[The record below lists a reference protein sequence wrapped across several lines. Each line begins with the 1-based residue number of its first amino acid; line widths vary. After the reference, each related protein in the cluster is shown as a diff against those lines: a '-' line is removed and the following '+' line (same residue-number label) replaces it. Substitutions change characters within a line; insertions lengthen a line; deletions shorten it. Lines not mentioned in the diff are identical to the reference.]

1 MKKAQ
6 DYFNAL
12 NHDYLRVHKAKEE
25 LFWQNYMGT
34 GDENVSADFAAAE
47 TAHKRF
53 ISESRRLGELREHI
67 ASLEKLTLDEE
78 GKALLQG
85 LQGWYRFFDCNT
97 IEDPQAQALL
107 DEIIQAE
114 SALFAKRKAYR
125 LTHINA
131 KGERVNASLGELLT
145 NQANNENE
153 AYRRS
158 SQTAL
163 RELEEWLL
171 HNGFPELVG
180 LRNRFARQLGY
191 RNYFDYK
198 VNKTERMTPEQLFA
212 ILDRFEEQTREGN
225 VRSLNELVARK
236 GDGALLPW
244 NIRFASAGDVTRQL
258 DPYFPFA
265 DSLRRW
271 IDSFKR
277 LHIDFQGAE
286 MQLDLLV
293 REGKYENGFMHSPV
307 PTFYDNGDWVS
318 GVINFTSL
326 AKPDQ
331 VGSGSSGLNT
341 LFHEGGHAAH
351 FANIRQN
358 APCFS
363 QEFPPTSMAYAE
375 TQSMFCDSLLE
386 DADWLKRY
394 AKNAQGESV
403 PDTLIHDSIA
413 ARQPMRAFNERHILL
428 VPYFEWQLYQWPD
441 EKRTPEAI
449 LALARDVETHILG
462 VTGSPRPTMAIPHL
476 LSMESAC
483 SYQGYLL
490 ALMAVEQTRAF
501 FLKRDGYLTDNPA
514 IGPDLAKHYWTPG
527 NSISHDETLRNL
539 TGEGFNPDYLAEACN
554 QTVAAA
560 WEEAQQT
567 MKAAAQ
573 REQPAADFDLNAHI
587 RVVDGKRVLAD
598 SADGDEAM
606 CQDFAD
612 FVQQTYFHK

>member
-1 MKKAQ
+1 MKKPQ

-12 NHDYLRVHKAKEE
+12 NHDYLNVHKTKEN

-34 GDENVSADFAAAE
+34 GDENISAEFSAAE
-47 TAHKRF
+47 TAYKRF
-53 ISESRRLGELREHI
+53 IAEPSRLSELRELI
-67 ASLEKLTLDEE
+67 SGLEKQTLDDD
-78 GKALLQG
+78 GKALLHG
-85 LQGWYRFFDCNT
+85 LQGWYRFFDCNA
-97 IEDPQAQALL
+97 IEDSKAQALL

-114 SALFAKRKAYR
+114 SALYAKRKQHR

-145 NQANNENE
+145 NQATNENE
-153 AYRRS
+153 SYRRS
-158 SQTAL
+158 SQIAL

-171 HNGFPELVG
+171 HNGLPELIG
-180 LRNRFARQLGY
+180 LRNRFARQLGF

-225 VRSLNELVARK
+225 VRSLNELVARE
-236 GDGALLPW
+236 GDAALLPW
-244 NIRFASAGDVTRQL
+244 NIRFASAGDVIRQL

-271 IDSFKR
+271 LDSFKR
-277 LHIDFQGAE
+277 LNIGFNGAD

-307 PTFYDNGDWVS
+307 PAFYDQGKWVP
-318 GVINFTSL
+318 GEINFTSL

-331 VGSGSSGLNT
+331 LGSGASGLNT

-375 TQSMFCDSLLE
+375 TQSMFCDSLLD

-394 AKNAQGESV
+394 AKNAAGEPV
-403 PDTLIHDSIA
+403 PDTLIHDNIA

-441 EKRTPEAI
+441 EKRTPEAM

-462 VTGSPRPTMAIPHL
+462 VTGSPRPTLAIPHL

-514 IGPDLAKHYWTPG
+514 IGPDLAKHYWLPG
-527 NSISHDETLRNL
+527 NSISHDETLRRL
-539 TGEGFNPDYLAEACN
+539 TGEGFNPDYLAQVCN
-554 QTVAAA
+554 QTVDVA
-560 WEEAQQT
+560 WEEAQET
-567 MKAAAQ
+567 IRRAAQ
-573 REQPAADFDLNAHI
+573 REQPVADFDLNVHI
-587 RVVDGKRVLAD
+587 RVVDGNRVLAD
-598 SADGDEAM
+598 SADGDDAM

-612 FVQQTYFHK
+612 FVEQTYLGK

>member
-53 ISESRRLGELREHI
+53 ISESSRLGELREHI

-78 GKALLQG
+78 GKALLHG

-114 SALFAKRKAYR
+114 SALFAKRKAHR

-567 MKAAAQ
+567 MKVAAQ